1 MAFIEEEDIEETDE
15 DQGILT
21 KQLYLEENSC
31 EENNLSENEDADE
44 SATSAN
50 LELQPDNFLK
60 LEGARIIDFHY
71 FIAHCLSIMIQIFF
85 YNCGDILGRYF
96 EVEPYQYTPGPVSLR
111 SRSVLPIDISKLWTF
126 ITGWPTY
133 YFAHSLSIMIQILYY
148 NYGDILGKYFEIDI
162 TQLCG

>member
-1 MAFIEEEDIEETDE
+1 MPERKPIKRVDFTKSFKSTRFNNFRKQDQLSFEQALAFIEEEDIEETVDE
-15 DQGILT
+15 DQDILT

-44 SATSAN
+44 SVTSAN

-96 EVEPYQYTPGPVSLR
+96 EVSHINTHQVPFPRGVGASCP
-111 SRSVLPIDISKLWTF
+111 
-126 ITGWPTY
+126 
-133 YFAHSLSIMIQILYY
+133 
-148 NYGDILGKYFEIDI
+148 
-162 TQLCG
+162 

>member
-1 MAFIEEEDIEETDE
+1 MPERKRNKKGRFTKSFKSTRFNNFRKQDQLSFEQALAFIEEEDIEETVDE
-15 DQGILT
+15 DQDILT

-44 SATSAN
+44 SVTSAN

-96 EVEPYQYTPGPVSLR
+96 EVEPYQYTPGPVSSR
-111 SRSVLPIDISKLWTF
+111 SRSVLPIDISKLWKF
-126 ITGWPTY
+126 ITG
-133 YFAHSLSIMIQILYY
+133 
-148 NYGDILGKYFEIDI
+148 
-162 TQLCG
+162 